1 MTVLVMALVVL
12 AALLPVA
19 AGVWVALALM
29 AALRHRTGTRIP
41 PEGSP
46 PADPA

>member
-1 MTVLVMALVVL
+1 MTALVMALVVM

-29 AALRHRTGTRIP
+29 AALRRNGRKRFDKS
-41 PEGSP
+41 SP
-46 PADPA
+46 SSPS

>member
-1 MTVLVMALVVL
+1 MTALVMALVVL

-29 AALRHRTGTRIP
+29 AALRRN
-41 PEGSP
+41 GSKGFDKSSP
-46 PADPA
+46 SSPS